1 MKAFQCDTFGFQVTG
16 WNSAGEGNISNTFN
30 ASFEKREGYYDLFI
44 VLLQCYAPFFY
55 SALMLSG
62 PSVSNTSINNS
73 VQFHCEYACI
83 LNTVAAWFIEEKID
97 MDINSD
103 QFLIKRSSNRNE
115 ACKTFATDTSLR
127 YSEILEINPLASVE
141 YPIPVYCAYIQA
153 CNKHVECRPRICFSD
168 LVGEFRGIALT
179 LLNFGHN
186 LLFFCE

>member
-1 MKAFQCDTFGFQVTG
+1 MKAFQCDSFGFKVTG
-16 WNSAGEGNISNTFN
+16 WNSAGEGNISDIFN
-30 ASFEKREGYYDLFI
+30 ASFKKRKGYHIALPLYH
-44 VLLQCYAPFFY
+44 APFLIQH
-55 SALMLSG
+55 ALMLSG
-62 PSVSNTSINNS
+62 HSVANTSINNS